1 MSFYP
6 EMVWLDLD
14 DTLFDHSHSV
24 ACGLERVQQ
33 EYPAFSIHRTAE
45 LVRLYNL
52 ALEEVYPDYLRGKI
66 DFPEMRRR
74 KFDRFC
80 RKVGV
85 RSGDAPDATTFHKI
99 YDDAY
104 ARARRVT
111 PGSVEG
117 VRSLMDRGISVAVL
131 TNGTERGQEDKLR
144 VIGFDFLVPHLLTSE
159 KAGAAKPDPRIFEW
173 ALERTGKRA
182 QDVVMI
188 GDNPVNDI
196 TGALSAGIRAIHYD
210 RSAVDPTFATP
221 FGKIPVLSDWNQLLA
236 ILQALPALCP
246 STEAVTR

>member
-1 MSFYP
+1 MGCYP

-24 ACGLERVQQ
+24 ARGLERVQQ
-33 EYPAFSIHRTAE
+33 EYPAFSTHPTAE

-52 ALEEVYPDYLRGKI
+52 ALEEVYPDYLCGEI

-85 RSGDAPDATTFHKI
+85 TSGDAPDATTFHKI

-104 ARARRVT
+104 ARARQAT

-131 TNGTERGQEDKLR
+131 TNGTERGQEEKLR
-144 VIGFDFLVPHLLTSE
+144 VIGLDFLVPHLLTSE
-159 KAGAAKPDPRIFEW
+159 KAGAAKPDPRIFRW
-173 ALERTGKRA
+173 GLERTGKRA

-196 TGALSAGIRAIHYD
+196 AGALSAGIRAVHYNP
-210 RSAVDPTFATP
+210 SAVQRTFATKL
-221 FGKIPVLSDWNQLLA
+221 GAVPVLSNWSHVLA
-236 ILQALPALCP
+236 ILEGMPAPFP